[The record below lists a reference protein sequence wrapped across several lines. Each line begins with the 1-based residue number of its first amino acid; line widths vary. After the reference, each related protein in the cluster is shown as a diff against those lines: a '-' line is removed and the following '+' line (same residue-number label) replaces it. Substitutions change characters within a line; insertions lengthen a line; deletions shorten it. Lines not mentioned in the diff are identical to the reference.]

1 MEVKRL
7 NDSYKAYMKK
17 KQKELKAERNRR
29 TGGPFMRLMV
39 TVAAFALV
47 VGCLF
52 SIVATQ
58 ADIAEK
64 KQELAA
70 LEEEAKELE
79 IKNDEY
85 SSILA
90 EEDER
95 TYMERIAIDVLGY
108 AYPNERRFYDT
119 TRS

>member
-1 MEVKRL
+1 M
-7 NDSYKAYMKK
+7 NDSYKAYTKQ
-17 KQKELKAERNRR
+17 KQKELKAERSRK
-29 TGGPFMRLMV
+29 TGGPFMKFIV

-70 LEEEAKELE
+70 LEAEAKELE
-79 IKNDEY
+79 IKNDEF

-95 TYMERIAIDVLGY
+95 SYMERIAIDVLGY

-119 TRS
+119 TRN